1 MSSPIVVFYR
11 DKLINIF
18 SSFFIKYFYKYTE
31 ENKCNFNSDM
41 FKKYLLSFNKNSN
54 EIKKSFSLFE
64 NYIDKKYDLDYTTLN
79 TSLYIFIKESIND
92 ILLTK
97 IIYTKK
103 DELNDFYDKC
113 CKKIAGDLYENIY
126 ISISEYKKLIQT
138 DIFHMLNE
146 LLPINFITE
155 KYNEI
160 QKINDK
166 KQIDRQHKESHSSE
180 NSTIKI
186 KNSSINIDMSCSKNS
201 SMSNN
206 VQPQSIHDDIK
217 SGSKNSSVS
226 NNTRPPSIH
235 DNIKSGSKNSSVS
248 ENTRS
253 DTRSKKNLSSNIEY
267 SDVMYDQ
274 YYSSDS
280 DDGKHDKNKFDSSIK
295 IIKLDNPMKK

>member
-1 MSSPIVVFYR
+1 
-11 DKLINIF
+11 
-18 SSFFIKYFYKYTE
+18 
-31 ENKCNFNSDM
+31 M

-206 VQPQSIHDDIK
+206 VQPQSIHDD
-217 SGSKNSSVS
+217 V
-226 NNTRPPSIH
+226 
-235 DNIKSGSKNSSVS
+235 KSGSKNSSVS

-280 DDGKHDKNKFDSSIK
+280 DDEKHDKNKFDSSIK